1 MYDWEN
7 KEIWTN
13 KKNWDKQDSP
23 KGTKSLIL
31 TFDDGPSSVLVE
43 LLDILKKHQVRALF
57 FWQSKL
63 LHVKRP
69 WKRVIEEGHM
79 IGGHSL
85 RHRVLTRLSY
95 RDQLHD
101 ISTNLKQLE
110 SLTGQEMIYFRPPFG
125 QFNEDTLDVLKKLNV
140 MPFLWEVAG
149 LDWEHKKDPLHIVQN
164 ILNHAEDGSVILLHE
179 LKQTVEILDELISE
193 LKLEGYEFVLPPK
206 SLYREGSR

>member
-7 KEIWTN
+7 KDIWTN
-13 KKNWDKQDSP
+13 IKNWDKHYKT
-23 KGTKSLIL
+23 KGSKSLIL

-43 LLDILKKHQVRALF
+43 LLDILKKYNVKALF

-63 LHVKRP
+63 LHKNRP

-95 RDQLHD
+95 RDQMHD
-101 ISTNLKQLE
+101 ISTNLKHLE
-110 SLTGQEMIYFRPPFG
+110 VLTGQEVKYFRPPYG
-125 QFNEDTLDVLKKLNV
+125 QFNEDTLHVLKELCKV
-140 MPFLWEVAG
+140 PFLWEVAG
-149 LDWEHKKDPLHIVQN
+149 LDWEHKHDPIHIVHN

-179 LKQTVEILDELISE
+179 LKQTVRILDELISE

-206 SLYREGSR
+206 

>member
-7 KEIWTN
+7 KDIWTN
-13 KKNWDKQDSP
+13 IKNWDKHYKT
-23 KGTKSLIL
+23 KGSKSLIL

-43 LLDILKKHQVRALF
+43 LLDILKKYNVKALF

-63 LHVKRP
+63 LHKNRP

-95 RDQLHD
+95 RDQMHD
-101 ISTNLKQLE
+101 ISTNLKHLE
-110 SLTGQEMIYFRPPFG
+110 VLTGQEVKYFRPPYG
-125 QFNEDTLDVLKKLNV
+125 QFNEDTLNVLKELCKV
-140 MPFLWEVAG
+140 PFLWEVAG
-149 LDWEHKKDPLHIVQN
+149 LDWEHKHDPIHIVHN

-179 LKQTVEILDELISE
+179 LKQTVRILDELISE

-206 SLYREGSR
+206 

>member
-7 KEIWTN
+7 NDIWTN
-13 KKNWDKQDSP
+13 IKNWDKQYKT
-23 KGTKSLIL
+23 KGSKSLIL

-43 LLDILKKHQVRALF
+43 LLDILKKYNVKALF

-63 LHVKRP
+63 LHKNRP
-69 WKRVIEEGHM
+69 WKRVIEDGHM

-95 RDQLHD
+95 RDQMHD
-101 ISTNLKQLE
+101 ISTNLKHLE
-110 SLTGQEMIYFRPPFG
+110 VLTGQEVKYFRPPYG
-125 QFNEDTLDVLKKLNV
+125 QFNEDTLYVLKELCKV
-140 MPFLWEVAG
+140 PFLWEVAG
-149 LDWEHKKDPLHIVQN
+149 LDWEHKHDPIHIVHN

-179 LKQTVEILDELISE
+179 LKQTVRILDELISE

-206 SLYREGSR
+206 

>member
-7 KEIWTN
+7 NDIWTN
-13 KKNWDKQDSP
+13 IKNWDKQYKT
-23 KGTKSLIL
+23 KGSKSLIL

-43 LLDILKKHQVRALF
+43 LLDILKKYNVKALF

-63 LHVKRP
+63 LHKNRP

-95 RDQLHD
+95 RDQMHD
-101 ISTNLKQLE
+101 ISTNLKHLE
-110 SLTGQEMIYFRPPFG
+110 VLTGQEVKYFRPPYG
-125 QFNEDTLDVLKKLNV
+125 QFNEDTLHVLKELCKV
-140 MPFLWEVAG
+140 PFLWEVAG
-149 LDWEHKKDPLHIVQN
+149 LDWEHKHDPIHIVHN

-179 LKQTVEILDELISE
+179 LKQTVRILDELISE

-206 SLYREGSR
+206 

>member
-1 MYDWEN
+1 M
-7 KEIWTN
+7 
-13 KKNWDKQDSP
+13 
-23 KGTKSLIL
+23 IL

-69 WKRVIEEGHM
+69 WKRVIEERHM

-149 LDWEHKKDPLHIVQN
+149 LD
-164 ILNHAEDGSVILLHE
+164 
-179 LKQTVEILDELISE
+179 
-193 LKLEGYEFVLPPK
+193 
-206 SLYREGSR
+206 

>member
-1 MYDWEN
+1 MYDWDN

-13 KKNWDKQDSP
+13 KKNWGRQEPP
-23 KGTKSLIL
+23 KGSKSLIL

-43 LLDILKKHQVRALF
+43 LLDILKINNVKSLF

-63 LHVKRP
+63 LHKNRP

-95 RDQLHD
+95 SDQLHD
-101 ISTNLKQLE
+101 ITTNLKQIE
-110 SLTGQEMIYFRPPFG
+110 TLTGQKVKYFRPPYG
-125 QFNEDTLDVLKKLNV
+125 QFNEETLDVLKELGV
-140 MPFLWEVAG
+140 VPFLWEVAG
-149 LDWEHKKDPLHIVQN
+149 LDWEHKHAPFHIVHN
-164 ILNHAEDGSVILLHE
+164 ILNHTEDGSVILLHE
-179 LKQTVEILDELISE
+179 LKQTVEILDDLISE

-206 SLYREGSR
+206 